1 MIDLIL
7 LLQAESDIQSAF
19 NRCEAIQEGRGEL
32 FLNRVDVVLGML
44 RRHPE
49 LGSVY
54 AAPFRRILVRD
65 FPYGIFYQVQPSRI
79 IVNAV
84 LDLRQDQERIRRKL
98 L

>member
-32 FLNRVDVVLGML
+32 FLNRVDAVLGVL

-49 LGSVY
+49 LGPVY
-54 AAPFRRILVRD
+54 AGPFRRILVRD

-84 LDLRQDQERIRRKL
+84 LDLRQEPERIQRKL